1 MKGWLIPATQLA
13 QLAGKG
19 SNNLRPGTW
28 IELEP
33 SRSLYPTWEWR
44 AQVPT
49 SFSCVPSKYIHVI
62 VFFVFKGKR
71 LWLRAFPCITKPKP
85 TSYRGLQFD
94 TVQRNVLWFY
104 GRSHCV
110 HPLAHQHVFL
120 TSMWTTRSQHVH
132 PIKLQHALL
141 RYLDMLL
148 TFYQNSVKKL

>member
-1 MKGWLIPATQLA
+1 MIDSCHTVGSASRQRKQQSQTRNTNGTRAQQILIPNLRMEST
-13 QLAGKG
+13 G
-19 SNNLRPGTW
+19 SNFL
-28 IELEP
+28 L
-33 SRSLYPTWEWR
+33 
-44 AQVPT
+44 
-49 SFSCVPSKYIHVI
+49 SCVPSKYIHVI

-71 LWLRAFPCITKPKP
+71 FWLRAFPCITKPNP
-85 TSYRGLQFD
+85 TSYRCLQFD

-110 HPLAHQHVFL
+110 HLLAHRDVFL
-120 TSMWTTRSQHVH
+120 TSLWTIRSQHVH